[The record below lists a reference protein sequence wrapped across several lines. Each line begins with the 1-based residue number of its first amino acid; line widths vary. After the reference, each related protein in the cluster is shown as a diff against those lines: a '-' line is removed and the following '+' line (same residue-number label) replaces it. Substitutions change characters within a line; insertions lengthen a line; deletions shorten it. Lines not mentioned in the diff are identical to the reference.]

1 MKNESK
7 VATKLWECKYTIVG
21 FQDEQQINVINH
33 PTQTKCYQVRRTW
46 IVLSLLAKRIL
57 TQRTLKTKY
66 SLEFHLREKI
76 RTPIVRYAEGNDG
89 TINFKLRKELPFPTL
104 PYCAIMELAELQFCE
119 MQSLAAYECITENA
133 RDKRLYRESWIA
145 TSSAK
150 LAITFAEVSSGTG
163 DSGYLN
169 YEIDDLLN
177 LASGVLQLN
186 KNKLA
191 LAT

>member
-1 MKNESK
+1 MGTARHSESARRLSK
-7 VATKLWECKYTIVG
+7 EFATRIPVHLENAVTLRDQFACSVTTLAVSKG
-21 FQDEQQINVINH
+21 QPINV
-33 PTQTKCYQVRRTW
+33 
-46 IVLSLLAKRIL
+46 VLMENVTSLRGNVASPYSKDAIGI
-57 TQRTLKTKY
+57 TLFY
-66 SLEFHLREKI
+66 LQ
-76 RTPIVRYAEGNDG
+76 
-89 TINFKLRKELPFPTL
+89 PFPTL

-191 LAT
+191 LGT